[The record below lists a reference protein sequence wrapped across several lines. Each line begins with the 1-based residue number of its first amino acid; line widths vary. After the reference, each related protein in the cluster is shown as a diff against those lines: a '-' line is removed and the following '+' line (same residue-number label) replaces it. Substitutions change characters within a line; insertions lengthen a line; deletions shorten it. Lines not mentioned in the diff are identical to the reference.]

1 MNKTPKIDF
10 AVGGQA
16 VIEGVMM
23 RSPNFMTVCV
33 RKENGKTAEF
43 VKPFK
48 SLSAKI
54 KILKLPFIRG
64 ILNMIEM
71 LIYGMHALNFS
82 ANEYANEEIVLEKN
96 KTTAT
101 KAMEGIYFAI
111 MIVLSFAFAILLF
124 KFIPLWA
131 TTWLSKNIPFV
142 NSHYIVFNLIDGVL
156 KISIFIGYL
165 LILNLSKNLR
175 RVFEYHGAEHKAI
188 FTYEKNLLLTPDNAK
203 IQSRFHPRCG
213 TSFILIVFVISIL
226 FYTVLPKHPDFLI
239 NFTRRILVLP
249 FIAGISYEI
258 LKLSAKNL
266 NNFFVRI
273 LVKPGLLLQHL
284 TTREPDKAQLE
295 ISLSALEKALALEE
309 NS

>member
-33 RKENGKTAEF
+33 RKENGKTAEL

-101 KAMEGIYFAI
+101 KATEGIYFAI

-188 FTYEKNLLLTPDNAK
+188 FTYEKTLELTPDNAK

-226 FYTVLPKHPDFLI
+226 FYTVLPKHSDFLI

-295 ISLSALEKALALEE
+295 ISLRALEKALELEK
-309 NS
+309 S

>member
-1 MNKTPKIDF
+1 MNKIPKIDF

-33 RKENGKTAEF
+33 RKENGKTAEL

-101 KAMEGIYFAI
+101 KAAEGVYFAI

-188 FTYEKNLLLTPDNAK
+188 FTYEKNLELTPDNAK

-295 ISLSALEKALALEE
+295 ISLSALKKALELEKA
-309 NS
+309 